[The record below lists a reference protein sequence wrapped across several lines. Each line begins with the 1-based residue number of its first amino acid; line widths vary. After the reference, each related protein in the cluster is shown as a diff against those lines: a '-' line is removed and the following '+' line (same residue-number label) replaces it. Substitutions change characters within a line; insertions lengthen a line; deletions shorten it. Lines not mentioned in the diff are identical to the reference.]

1 MTRSDSKATPAPGL
15 RLVIGR
21 HADPRVRPDS
31 PGRNRTNAAWLRTQ
45 LRELDDELYRA
56 AAYETR
62 QLTIDEIRRALTAI
76 RDGRDW
82 HLAIGGGR

>member
-1 MTRSDSKATPAPGL
+1 MSL
-15 RLVIGR
+15 RVVVGR

-45 LRELDDELYRA
+45 IAELEVELYRA

-62 QLTIDEIRRALTAI
+62 QLTVVEIRRALTAI
-76 RDGRDW
+76 HSGQDW